1 MTLPNIKSHNQLSSL
16 TTALSANLSIS
27 ANDIDTNKIL
37 LLVVGTRGADA
48 SASSISYIALDY
60 VDISSKKVSEIL
72 SNRSRLHIYVLKYTE
87 WTLNFVTSRSAN
99 LSVST
104 INSLCVFVKFYELE
118 NVDLNVTSYNLI
130 SNSYTVSNTIF
141 SSTITTQ
148 KTDSLLIDGV
158 TSAFRHDDGIS
169 LENDLLV
176 FTRIL
181 TSANTA
187 TLYSC
192 SKNASTINSYTFWYN
207 TVKSTAEFA
216 HTIIEIPSVPSAN
229 PDKDINISAN
239 GSGSGSL
246 EIGTLAK
253 TSFSS
258 IGTNTTSQ
266 NVSRETSF
274 NFSSIG
280 TNTTNQNVS
289 RETSFNFSSI
299 GTNTTNQNVS
309 RETSFNFNS
318 NNYSSVNILIS
329 NQLKTQFLTVGVADT
344 HMFITN
350 NAQKTVIFTSLGT
363 AGVSFNI
370 KNSVNLIGF
379 IHCTSDSD
387 LFLTKIKTLDLN
399 SSGYSQS
406 SLTLTN
412 IVKINLNSS
421 GYSTVI
427 VKTNSSVPK
436 NICLALYLY
445 SITCNLE
452 LQTICKK

>member
-37 LLVVGTRGADA
+37 LLVVGTRGADVGA
-48 SASSISYIALDY
+48 SAISYIALDDI
-60 VDISSKKVSEIL
+60 DISSKKVIENISG
-72 SNRSRLHIYVLKYTE
+72 RSRLNVYILKYSD
-87 WTLNFVTSRSAN
+87 WTANFKSSRTAN
-99 LSVST
+99 LSIST
-104 INSLCVFVKFYELE
+104 TNSQCVLVKFYEVE
-118 NVDLNVTSYNLI
+118 NADLSQTYNLVN
-130 SNSYTVSNTIF
+130 NSYTVSNTIF
-141 SSTITTQ
+141 TSAITTQ

-158 TSAFRHDDGIS
+158 TSAFRHDTGVS
-169 LENDLLV
+169 LETDLLV

-187 TLYSC
+187 TVYSC
-192 SKNASTINSYTFWYN
+192 AKNASTINTYNFGYN
-207 TVKSTAEFA
+207 TNKATAEFA
-216 HTIIEIPSVPSAN
+216 HTIIEIASVPSVN
-229 PDKDINISAN
+229 TDKEINISAN

-258 IGTNTTSQ
+258 IGTNTTS
-266 NVSRETSF
+266 
-274 NFSSIG
+274 
-280 TNTTNQNVS
+280 QNVS

-350 NAQKTVIFTSLGT
+350 NAQKPVIFTSLGT